1 MSDNL
6 LEFVLDM
13 KVAGSAASA
22 SAIGQVDAAAVAA
35 KRGAEALDRQILS
48 LGRTLE
54 TGLKPTRAQAL
65 ETEFLTGKFRGAT
78 EQAYKNAQALTAQV
92 SALEASAVAAKKL
105 ALAEEGATKMQADWA
120 RQTALGTSASN
131 EATVA
136 YERQNGS
143 LKLLTEAKYA
153 DVLADA
159 KRRDAVLL
167 SAKIEQDAIKASEA
181 AIARRASLVK
191 SMPQKLTSFGSAAT
205 LGVTLPVAAGAI
217 YASNQ
222 AGGFEQNLNLLQ
234 AGTGATADMM
244 AKVSAKAIELGR
256 DLQLPAT
263 SAQDAARSMLVATQ
277 NGLALG
283 DAMEADRGIL
293 QLSAAA
299 NIDQAESAQLV
310 ARTLNSFKMAGGE
323 ATKVADLFAASQT
336 KAGVSAENLNSGLSQ
351 SSASF
356 SSAHQDLGMLVT
368 ELDLLNRA
376 NITGEESGT
385 GLKQAMLKLQVPTK
399 DSKAILSELKVSLY
413 DASGQMRPF
422 NEFVNDMG
430 HALEGTTQKERDFV
444 IGKVFGAR
452 ALRVMNV
459 LLNEGAD
466 GYQKMHDKVTQ
477 AGVASDIAAARMK
490 GLRGSEEAL
499 KSASETLALEVGT
512 HWLPTETAAIRGT
525 AEWINNLDKINPAL
539 GMFAGV
545 TIGVASTVGP
555 LALTIAGAV
564 TQYRNLKNIVDLTK
578 TSKDIL
584 KVSTAALTVAES
596 VNAGASG
603 IAAAGET
610 SVGVAAVGAGVG
622 INTMTADLTALNL
635 ALDATAVNSV
645 AARGGLA
652 TLGATKLG
660 IGGAGGAAATLGFAG
675 GVAAIAAIPGALY
688 LHYGLKHHQGEL
700 NAANIGESAS
710 GLMLANALAARADSD
725 IRGGAKE
732 VRKSLDSFSDNNLR
746 SKYLSFLE
754 PRLQEKG
761 EVLTDDWRIV
771 GQKQAQEEARRK
783 AASDAANQRYSQEQ
797 QQKESDAIYK
807 KRYGIDALMDGSSK
821 SRPSAIYKKLEEYA
835 GLQGFTVTSAMDG
848 THNAGSL
855 HALGRAIDV
864 RTSDKN
870 ATQIADFMEDA
881 LSRGIR
887 VLDERRRLPGEKVWS
902 GPHLHL
908 EVPQGKSFG
917 AGGMVKDDF
926 KTPAVLGAQQ
936 DALVDTYRNYVKT
949 IDALTEI
956 DENRKHKPVY
966 SLSHL
971 PQFNSPS
978 GKPTPIGH
986 DFFAE
991 DQQAKVAALADDMF
1005 EQMTQ
1010 IDEIAKR
1017 NGGRGVP
1024 VWQTAGSDIKDITN
1038 SAGYQ
1043 AVQDAKL
1050 KIDQLTMS
1058 WQDYEREML
1067 RLKGV
1072 DPATIEKVIGLEAI
1086 EKAAEKFKTLKTE
1099 ISDSLYTAA
1108 SGIVDSL
1115 GHPKTRDTSG
1125 LRADKQST
1133 EIALAN
1139 LDRSFATGLINKD
1152 TQAAFAHDRKMLT
1165 DHLHQIEGGLKKH
1178 SDIVGGIL
1186 GKIGSSV
1193 SHMLTDIGKQ
1203 QVDKVIKK
1211 ATDKLADQIAHW
1223 LDPHGAA
1230 AASGKPQT
1238 VTTQKVQNSNI
1249 VTMNVKTLNAASSGQ
1264 SGGGVNSATFGIGG
1278 FWGDLFDAG
1287 LNAYGGGGFG
1297 GGGGAT
1303 SGGAGDLPPVGRP
1316 AARPVSSGAAQ
1327 AGVASVQPA
1336 VVHNET
1342 HNWTVTPE
1350 AAAAMQNNEH
1360 VVIRRG
1366 KDKAKRRKS
1375 QGRA

>member
-35 KRGAEALDRQILS
+35 KRGAEALDRQIIA

-54 TGLKPTRAQAL
+54 TGLKPTRSQAL

-92 SALEASAVAAKKL
+92 SALEASAAAAKKL

-120 RQTALGTSASN
+120 RQTALGTAASN

-181 AIARRASLVK
+181 AITRRASLIK
-191 SMPQKLTSFGSAAT
+191 SAPQKLTSFGSAAT

-490 GLRGSEEAL
+490 GLQGSEEAL
-499 KSASETLALEVGT
+499 KSASETLALEIGT

-525 AEWINNLDKINPAL
+525 AEFINTLDKANPAL
-539 GMFAGV
+539 ASLTGVIIGGTAAIGPAAFA
-545 TIGVASTVGP
+545 VGQM
-555 LALTIAGAV
+555 V
-564 TQYRNLKNIVDLTK
+564 FQYRNLTAMQALVSG
-578 TSKDIL
+578 TSK
-584 KVSTAALTVAES
+584 
-596 VNAGASG
+596 G
-603 IAAAGET
+603 AAAGIVTEGSAAATAATEIET
-610 SVGVAAVGAGVG
+610 LAVAQAALNTSMETTAVASVGAESGLTGIGAAAGSAAVGGLAA
-622 INTMTADLTALNL
+622 MSL
-635 ALDATAVNSV
+635 ALFDIYMVTKDIAMYSDLFKNWSPMDSYTNQLGANGAPTTPAGERSAIAYLTKHPDILQAYGYKAPEELSYKRMGYEEVDFSPGDYETV
-645 AARGGLA
+645 AAAYLNHPNK
-652 TLGATKLG
+652 TKTPQQIMELLG
-660 IGGAGGAAATLGFAG
+660 IAPGQIRAAQDAKRLAIENRRIFGDEDPEAFAHRNSGYATT
-675 GVAAIAAIPGALY
+675 GV
-688 LHYGLKHHQGEL
+688 K
-700 NAANIGESAS
+700 S
-710 GLMLANALAARADSD
+710 G
-725 IRGGAKE
+725 
-732 VRKSLDSFSDNNLR
+732 SFS
-746 SKYLSFLE
+746 
-754 PRLQEKG
+754 
-761 EVLTDDWRIV
+761 
-771 GQKQAQEEARRK
+771 
-783 AASDAANQRYSQEQ
+783 
-797 QQKESDAIYK
+797 
-807 KRYGIDALMDGSSK
+807 GIDALMDGSGGAKESAASK
-821 SRPSAIYKKLEEYA
+821 MIR
-835 GLQGFTVTSAMDG
+835 
-848 THNAGSL
+848 
-855 HALGRAIDV
+855 
-864 RTSDKN
+864 
-870 ATQIADFMEDA
+870 QIADTIDTPANQPSCAYFASKLLNGLGKTMPVTGSAKGLADYVSEHGGKPESIYAAKPGDLIVYHGAGYGAKGSGYHVEVA
-881 LSRGIR
+881 LGGGQEIGSHDGK
-887 VLDERRRLPGEKVWS
+887 VYAQKLYDPAHATAYRLPGT
-902 GPHLHL
+902 
-908 EVPQGKSFG
+908 
-917 AGGMVKDDF
+917 F
-926 KTPAVLGAQQ
+926 KADAAVLGAQQ
-936 DALVDTYRNYVKT
+936 DAMVDTYRNYAKT

-971 PQFNSPS
+971 PKFNSPS

-991 DQQAKVAALADDMF
+991 DQQAKAAALADDMI

-1017 NGGRGVP
+1017 NGSRGVWFGRRQEATSRTSPILP
-1024 VWQTAGSDIKDITN
+1024 VIRPS
-1038 SAGYQ
+1038 
-1043 AVQDAKL
+1043 
-1050 KIDQLTMS
+1050 
-1058 WQDYEREML
+1058 
-1067 RLKGV
+1067 
-1072 DPATIEKVIGLEAI
+1072 
-1086 EKAAEKFKTLKTE
+1086 
-1099 ISDSLYTAA
+1099 
-1108 SGIVDSL
+1108 
-1115 GHPKTRDTSG
+1115 KTRS
-1125 LRADKQST
+1125 S
-1133 EIALAN
+1133 
-1139 LDRSFATGLINKD
+1139 RSI
-1152 TQAAFAHDRKMLT
+1152 
-1165 DHLHQIEGGLKKH
+1165 
-1178 SDIVGGIL
+1178 
-1186 GKIGSSV
+1186 SS
-1193 SHMLTDIGKQ
+1193 
-1203 QVDKVIKK
+1203 
-1211 ATDKLADQIAHW
+1211 
-1223 LDPHGAA
+1223 
-1230 AASGKPQT
+1230 
-1238 VTTQKVQNSNI
+1238 
-1249 VTMNVKTLNAASSGQ
+1249 
-1264 SGGGVNSATFGIGG
+1264 
-1278 FWGDLFDAG
+1278 
-1287 LNAYGGGGFG
+1287 
-1297 GGGGAT
+1297 
-1303 SGGAGDLPPVGRP
+1303 R
-1316 AARPVSSGAAQ
+1316 
-1327 AGVASVQPA
+1327 
-1336 VVHNET
+1336 
-1342 HNWTVTPE
+1342 
-1350 AAAAMQNNEH
+1350 
-1360 VVIRRG
+1360 
-1366 KDKAKRRKS
+1366 
-1375 QGRA
+1375 